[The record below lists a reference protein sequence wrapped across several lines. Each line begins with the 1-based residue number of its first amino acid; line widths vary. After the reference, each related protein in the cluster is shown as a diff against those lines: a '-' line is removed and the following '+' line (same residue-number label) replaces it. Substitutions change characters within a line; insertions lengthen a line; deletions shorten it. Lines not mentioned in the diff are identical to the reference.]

1 MDLITVTRDESL
13 KFKVRVRDH
22 VIMTDLALNEGGMD
36 GGLAPVELLGA
47 AAGACL
53 ATMVQAY
60 CDSRGY
66 GDGDVSV
73 NLTMEM
79 VDNPNRVAGLV
90 MDVVLRRDVPE
101 GDRDKLKKMALRM
114 PVPATLRGEPRV
126 DIEML

>member
-22 VIMTDLALNEGGMD
+22 VILTDMALDEGGMD

-66 GDGDVSV
+66 EDGDVSV

-90 MDVVLRRDVPE
+90 MDVVLPRDVPE

>member
-1 MDLITVTRDESL
+1 MDLITVTREEGL
-13 KFKVRVRDH
+13 RFRVQIRDH
-22 VIMTDLALNEGGMD
+22 VFTTDMGVNEGGKD
-36 GGLAPVELLGA
+36 GGPAPVEILGA

-66 GDGDVSV
+66 TDGDVSV
-73 NLTMEM
+73 SLTLEM
-79 VDNPNRVAGLV
+79 VDNPNRVAGIVL
-90 MDVVLRRDVPE
+90 DVELPGDVPE
-101 GDRDKLKKMALRM
+101 GDKEKLKKMALRM